1 MTSNNPPTPFRL
13 FPAHC
18 KHVRRYGAKRA
29 YKRKAS
35 LTASLTALSVSL
47 TLFVAPPRF
56 LCMRTPSRPYFPG
69 QVDAALF
76 ESGEGK
82 DDQSSAMRELTELT
96 RAALAVE
103 EGEEP
108 GDGRFTQYDVNVST
122 LFCETSFV
130 AEAGAAVPRS
140 KAAALLP
147 TPCHTSTDWHSFL
160 KGLLCS
166 CSLVFSLFFL
176 PPLCLFLRPSLS
188 LSLPIG
194 RASLVGLA
202 WVYVFCCVCVP

>member
-1 MTSNNPPTPFRL
+1 M
-13 FPAHC
+13 
-18 KHVRRYGAKRA
+18 
-29 YKRKAS
+29 
-35 LTASLTALSVSL
+35 
-47 TLFVAPPRF
+47 
-56 LCMRTPSRPYFPG
+56 
-69 QVDAALF
+69 DAALF

-140 KAAALLP
+140 KAPALLP

-160 KGLLCS
+160 KALLLCS
-166 CSLVFSLFFL
+166 CSLVFSLFFS
-176 PPLCLFLRPSLS
+176 PSLS
-188 LSLPIG
+188 VSLAAHWPSISGWFDLSMCSV
-194 RASLVGLA
+194 AF
-202 WVYVFCCVCVP
+202 VYRR

>member
-1 MTSNNPPTPFRL
+1 M
-13 FPAHC
+13 
-18 KHVRRYGAKRA
+18 
-29 YKRKAS
+29 
-35 LTASLTALSVSL
+35 
-47 TLFVAPPRF
+47 
-56 LCMRTPSRPYFPG
+56 
-69 QVDAALF
+69 DAALF

-140 KAAALLP
+140 KAPALLP

-160 KGLLCS
+160 KALLLCS
-166 CSLVFSLFFL
+166 CSLGFSLFFL
-176 PPLCLFLRPSLS
+176 RLSPS

-194 RASLVGLA
+194 RAFLVGLT
-202 WVYVFCCVCVP
+202 CLCVLLRLCTVGGAR